1 VFVVDDG
8 STMRDLRAMNRQ
20 QGQAEVADYVDVLG
34 YMVKRHDKDGIDLYY
49 FNSSDRVENSKNST
63 KLAMSV
69 RGHKF
74 SGVSSPENSLV
85 KKLDAYSKKIKA
97 FASGTPEEQPHG
109 WKSHLPFTPSKAP
122 RLPSPLS
129 VYVLTDGVWQL
140 GGHEDLENTIRDL
153 IKNLNAAKCTRKQI
167 GIQFIRFGNDP
178 AGIERLNALD
188 RLGRTPGL
196 DL

>member
-1 VFVVDDG
+1 MFVIDDG
-8 STMRDLRAMNRQ
+8 ETMRDLRAINRKE
-20 QGQAEVADYVDVLG
+20 GESEVADYVDVLG
-34 YMVKRHDKDGIDLYY
+34 YMVKRLDKDGIDLYY
-49 FNSSDRVENSKNST
+49 FNSSERILGSKNST
-63 KLAMSV
+63 KLVLSV

-85 KKLDAYSKKIKA
+85 KTLDAYSKKIKA
-97 FASGTPEEQPHG
+97 FASEISAEQSHG
-109 WKSHLPFTPSKAP
+109 WKSHLPLSHFKAP
-122 RLPSPLS
+122 KLPAPLS

-140 GGHEDLENTIRDL
+140 GGDEDLERTIRDL
-153 IKNLNAAKCTRKQI
+153 IKNLHAAKCTRKQI
-167 GIQFIRFGNDP
+167 GIQFIRFGNNP

>member
-1 VFVVDDG
+1 MFVVDDG
-8 STMRDLRAMNRQ
+8 ETMGKIRTANRQ
-20 QGQAEVADYVDVLG
+20 QRQSEVADYVDVLS

-49 FNSSDRVENSKNST
+49 FNSSQCVEGSKNST
-63 KLAMSV
+63 KLVLSV

-85 KKLDAYSKKIKA
+85 KILDAYSKKIKA
-97 FASGTPEEQPHG
+97 YASGTHDDQSH
-109 WKSHLPFTPSKAP
+109 SRRFHLPLGRSKAP
-122 RLPSPLS
+122 KLPAPLS

-140 GGHEDLENTIRDL
+140 GGDDDLEKTIKDL
-153 IKNLNAAKCTRKQI
+153 ITNLRAAKCMRKQI

-178 AGIERLNALD
+178 VGIERLNALD
-188 RLGRTPGL
+188 RLGSAHGL

>member
-1 VFVVDDG
+1 
-8 STMRDLRAMNRQ
+8 MRDLRTINREQ
-20 QGQAEVADYVDVLG
+20 DQSEVADYVYVLS
-34 YMVKRHDKDGIDLYY
+34 YMVKRLDKDGIDLYY
-49 FNSSDRVENSKNST
+49 FNSSQSVERAKNST
-63 KLAMSV
+63 KLETHV

-85 KKLDAYSKKIKA
+85 KKLDAYSKKVEA
-97 FASGTPEEQPHG
+97 FVSGIPEDQSHG
-109 WKSHLPFTPSKAP
+109 WKSHLPLALSKAP
-122 RLPSPLS
+122 KLPAPLS

-140 GGHEDLENTIRDL
+140 GGHEDLEKTIRDL
-153 IKNLNAAKCTRKQI
+153 IKNLRAAKCKRKQI
-167 GIQFIRFGNDP
+167 GIQFIRFGNNP

>member
-1 VFVVDDG
+1 VVDDG
-8 STMRDLRAMNRQ
+8 ETMRDLRAANRRQ
-20 QGQAEVADYVDVLG
+20 RQSEVADYVDVLS

-49 FNSSDRVENSKNST
+49 FNSSDCVEGSKNST
-63 KLAMSV
+63 KLVLSV
-69 RGHKF
+69 RGHRF

-97 FASGTPEEQPHG
+97 YASRTLEDQSHG
-109 WKSHLPFTPSKAP
+109 RRLHLPLGLSKAP
-122 RLPSPLS
+122 KLPAPLS

-140 GGHEDLENTIRDL
+140 GGDDDLEETIRDL
-153 IKNLNAAKCTRKQI
+153 IKNLRAAKCTRKQI

-178 AGIERLNALD
+178 VGIERLNALD
-188 RLGRTPGL
+188 RLGTTHGL

>member
-8 STMRDLRAMNRQ
+8 STMRDLRTMNRQ
-20 QGQAEVADYVDVLG
+20 QGQVEVADYVDVLS
-34 YMVKRHDKDGIDLYY
+34 YMVKRHDKDGLDLYY
-49 FNSSDRVENSKNST
+49 FNSSERVENSKNST

-97 FASGTPEEQPHG
+97 YVSGTPEHQPHG
-109 WKSHLPFTPSKAP
+109 WKSHLSFGQSKAP
-122 RLPSPLS
+122 QLPDPLS

-167 GIQFIRFGNDP
+167 GIQFIRFGNDQ